1 MFSRRINE
9 ELELRPV
16 DERYAEEL
24 TALVRR
30 DIAHLK
36 PWMPWATERYSV
48 EDAREFIRRQIRQY
62 AEDQGFATLIF
73 FRGRVAGS
81 IGYNL
86 IDWSNRKADIGY
98 WLGAEFMG
106 RGIMTRACRA
116 IISRLL
122 EEAGYRVAAVSS
134 AEEALETFA
143 AEDVAVTLTDI
154 RMTGMDGLA
163 LLDRIKDIDP
173 EALVV
178 VMTAYSSV
186 DSAVAALR
194 KGAYDYITKPFVN
207 EDLLQSVKNALRLRG
222 LSRENRALR
231 RELDR
236 RYSFSEIIGTSPALQ
251 SVFRLVEKVASTN
264 TNILI
269 QGESGTGKE
278 LIARAIHHNSPRADR
293 PFVAINCGAL
303 PETLLESELFG
314 HTKGAFTGATANK
327 VGLFRAAEGGTIFLD
342 EIGEVSPAMQVRL
355 LRAVQEHE
363 VTPVGAGGAVP
374 FDARIICA
382 TNRDLEK
389 EVSEGRFREDLF
401 YRLNVIEI
409 HLPPLRERREDI
421 PLLVRHFI
429 TRTAREQ
436 GRDEKPISRE
446 AMTALINYSFPGNV
460 RELQN
465 AVERAFTLSGAE
477 IDLDSLPPRVR
488 QSAGDAAAVRD
499 PDGLRPTLAEIERRY
514 ILETLTAVNQDKARA
529 ANILGIDLST
539 LYRKLKRYDAV

>member
-1 MFSRRINE
+1 MSTQPLI
-9 ELELRPV
+9 
-16 DERYAEEL
+16 
-24 TALVRR
+24 LV
-30 DIAHLK
+30 
-36 PWMPWATERYSV
+36 
-48 EDAREFIRRQIRQY
+48 
-62 AEDQGFATLIF
+62 AEDEDLM
-73 FRGRVAGS
+73 RVILSG
-81 IGYNL
+81 
-86 IDWSNRKADIGY
+86 
-98 WLGAEFMG
+98 
-106 RGIMTRACRA
+106 
-116 IISRLL
+116 LL
-122 EEAGYRVAAVSS
+122 EGAGYRVALAAS
-134 AEEALETFA
+134 AEEALEKFTI
-143 AEDVAVTLTDI
+143 EDVAVTLTDI
-154 RMTGMDGLA
+154 RMAGMDGLQ
-163 LLDRIKDIDP
+163 LLDRIKDVDA

-186 DSAVAALR
+186 ETAVAALR
-194 KGAYDYITKPFVN
+194 KGAYDYVTKPFVN
-207 EDLLQSVKNALRLRG
+207 EDLLQSVKNALRQRELF
-222 LSRENRALR
+222 RENRALR

-236 RYSFSEIIGTSPALQ
+236 RYSFAEIIGTSEALQ
-251 SVFRLVEKVASTN
+251 SVFRLVEKVAATT

-269 QGESGTGKE
+269 EGESGTGKE
-278 LIARAIHHNSPRADR
+278 LVARAIHHNSPRTER

-303 PETLLESELFG
+303 PESLLESELFG

-327 VGLFRAAEGGTIFLD
+327 IGLLRAAEGGTIFLD
-342 EIGEVSPAMQVRL
+342 EIGEISQALQVRL

-363 VTPVGAGGAVP
+363 VTPVGATAPVA

-382 TNRDLEK
+382 TNRDLER

-429 TRTAREQ
+429 MRTAREQ

-465 AVERAFTLSGAE
+465 AVERAFTLSGEE

-488 QSAGDAAAVRD
+488 ESAGAGGEMRD

-514 ILETLTAVNQDKARA
+514 ILETLASVNQDKARA

-539 LYRKLKRYDAV
+539 LYRKLKRYDTD

>member
-1 MFSRRINE
+1 MNTSPLI
-9 ELELRPV
+9 
-16 DERYAEEL
+16 
-24 TALVRR
+24 LV
-30 DIAHLK
+30 
-36 PWMPWATERYSV
+36 
-48 EDAREFIRRQIRQY
+48 
-62 AEDQGFATLIF
+62 AEDEDL
-73 FRGRVAGS
+73 
-81 IGYNL
+81 
-86 IDWSNRKADIGY
+86 
-98 WLGAEFMG
+98 M
-106 RGIMTRACRA
+106 RA

-122 EEAGYRVAAVSS
+122 TEAGYRVAAVSS
-134 AEEALETFA
+134 AESALEIFA
-143 AEDVAVTLTDI
+143 AEEVAVMLTDI
-154 RMTGMDGLA
+154 RMAGMDGLA
-163 LLDRIKDIDP
+163 LLDRVKDIDA
-173 EALVV
+173 EAIVI

-207 EDLLQSVKNALRLRG
+207 EDLLQSVKNALTQRELF
-222 LSRENRALR
+222 RENRALR

-236 RYSFSEIIGTSPALQ
+236 RYSFSEIIGTSDALQ
-251 SVFRLVEKVASTN
+251 SVFRLVEKVAATN

-293 PFVAINCGAL
+293 PFVAINCGAI

-314 HTKGAFTGATANK
+314 HTKGAFTGAIASKT
-327 VGLFRAAEGGTIFLD
+327 GLLRAAEGGTVFLD
-342 EIGEVSPAMQVRL
+342 EVGEITPAMQVRL

-363 VTPVGAGGAVP
+363 VTPVGSTAPVA
-374 FDARIICA
+374 FNARIICA
-382 TNRDLEK
+382 TNRDLER
-389 EVSEGRFREDLF
+389 EVAEGRFREDLF
-401 YRLNVIEI
+401 YRLNVIEV

-436 GRDEKPISRE
+436 QQPEKPLDAG
-446 AMTALINYSFPGNV
+446 AMSAFINYAWPGNV

-465 AVERAFTLSGAE
+465 AVERAFTLSGE
-477 IDLDSLPPRVR
+477 RLDLDSLPPRVR
-488 QSAGDAAAVRD
+488 EAAAPAGAHAMRD

-514 ILETLTAVNQDKARA
+514 IVETLASVNQDKARA

>member
-1 MFSRRINE
+1 MKQSPLI
-9 ELELRPV
+9 L
-16 DERYAEEL
+16 
-24 TALVRR
+24 
-30 DIAHLK
+30 I
-36 PWMPWATERYSV
+36 
-48 EDAREFIRRQIRQY
+48 
-62 AEDQGFATLIF
+62 AEDEDL
-73 FRGRVAGS
+73 
-81 IGYNL
+81 
-86 IDWSNRKADIGY
+86 
-98 WLGAEFMG
+98 M
-106 RGIMTRACRA
+106 RA
-116 IISRLL
+116 ILTRLL
-122 EEAGYRVAAVSS
+122 EEAGYRVAATAN
-134 AEEALETFA
+134 AEEALEKFA

-154 RMTGMDGLA
+154 RMAGMDGLA
-163 LLDRIKDIDP
+163 LLDRIKDIDA

-207 EDLLQSVKNALRLRG
+207 EDLLQSVKNAIRQRELF
-222 LSRENRALR
+222 RENRQLR

-251 SVFRLVEKVASTN
+251 SVFRLVEKVSGTN

-278 LIARAIHHNSPRADR
+278 LIARAIHHNSPRSER

-303 PETLLESELFG
+303 PENLLESELFG
-314 HTKGAFTGATANK
+314 HTKGAFTGAIASK
-327 VGLFRAAEGGTIFLD
+327 PGLFRAAEGGTVFLD
-342 EIGEVSPAMQVRL
+342 EVGEITSAMQVRL
-355 LRAVQEHE
+355 LRAIQEHE
-363 VTPVGAGGAVP
+363 VTPLGSSLAVQ

-389 EVSEGRFREDLF
+389 EVAAGRFREDLF

-421 PLLVRHFI
+421 PLLSRNFI

-436 GRDEKPISRE
+436 SSHEKSITPE
-446 AMTALINYSFPGNV
+446 AMSALINYNWPGNV

-465 AVERAFTLSGAE
+465 AIERAFTLSGDE
-477 IDLDSLPPRVR
+477 IDADSLPPRVR
-488 QSAGDAAAVRD
+488 DAASQTTTAMRD
-499 PDGLRPTLAEIERRY
+499 PDGLRPTLEEIERRH
-514 ILETLTAVNQDKARA
+514 IFDTLASVNQDKARA